1 MGYNSESLKINK
13 YKNREVVRLMER
25 VYNFSAGPSILPL
38 PVLEKVQKELLNYS
52 GTGMSIMEMSH
63 RSSQFQSIID
73 EASSL
78 LRELMHIPENYD
90 VLFLQGGASL
100 QFSMVPFNLM
110 NAHKRAGYII
120 TGSWSKKALQE
131 AKKIGEAEVI
141 ASSEE
146 ERFSKIPYVD
156 VLRVPKELD
165 YVHITT
171 NNTIEGTKYVELPQ
185 LTDIPL
191 IADMSSNILSE
202 EYDVEKFG
210 LIYAGAQKN
219 LGPAGLTIAI
229 IKKDLIGKADPSCP
243 TMLNYETYSKNN
255 SLYNTPPS
263 FSIYVTKLVLEWLK
277 EQGGVSAM
285 EEQNRRKAAILYD
298 FLDESKLFT
307 SPVDPAY
314 RSLMNIPFT
323 APSNDLNEQFLQKAK
338 ALGLVTLKGHRSVGG
353 MRASIYNA
361 MPVEGV
367 QKLVDCMKKFE
378 LENR

>member
-1 MGYNSESLKINK
+1 MR
-13 YKNREVVRLMER
+13 NREVIRVMER

-38 PVLEKVQKELLNYS
+38 PVLEKVQKELVNYN

-63 RSSQFQSIID
+63 RSSYFQSIID
-73 EASSL
+73 EAGSL
-78 LRELMHIPENYD
+78 LRELMNIPDEYE

-100 QFSMVPFNLM
+100 QFSMIPLNLM
-110 NAHKRAGYII
+110 NTYKKAGYVL

-131 AKKIGEAEVI
+131 AEKVGEVQVI
-141 ASSEE
+141 ASSENE
-146 ERFSKIPYVD
+146 KFTTIPKLD
-156 VLRVPKELD
+156 GLLGDEKLD

-171 NNTIEGTKYVELPQ
+171 NNTIEGTKYV
-185 LTDIPL
+185 DIPHVDKVPL
-191 IADMSSNILSE
+191 VADMSPNILSE
-202 EYDVEKFG
+202 RYDVSKFG

-229 IKKDLIGKADPSCP
+229 IKRDLIGGADRYCP

-255 SLYNTPPS
+255 SLYNTLPS

-277 EQGGVSAM
+277 EQGGVSAI
-285 EEQNRRKAAILYD
+285 EEQNKMKSSLLYN

-323 APSNDLNEQFLQKAK
+323 TPSEELNNEFLQKAK
-338 ALGLVTLKGHRSVGG
+338 ERGLVTLKGHRSVGG

-361 MPVEGV
+361 MPVQGV
-367 QKLVDCMKKFE
+367 QQLVNYMKEFE